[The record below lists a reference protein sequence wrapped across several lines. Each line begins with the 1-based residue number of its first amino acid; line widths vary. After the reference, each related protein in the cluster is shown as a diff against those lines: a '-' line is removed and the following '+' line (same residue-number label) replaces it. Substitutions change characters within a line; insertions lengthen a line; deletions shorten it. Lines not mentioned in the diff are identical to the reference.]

1 MKAIITKNTITID
14 YPFIE
19 ILKGTIIEII
29 GSETEDKTV
38 AIRYN
43 GHNCLVNIY
52 DLKEIN
58 DENLKWLY

>member
-52 DLKEIN
+52 DLEGLEN
-58 DENLKWLY
+58 DR